1 MDRANKREVVIALER
16 RILRLLCSG
25 ELREP
30 GSAGLLSDLASH
42 TWRQAEHQIVWEALL
57 RVPEGSVVLRQVLPT
72 EAARMGFPD
81 VEWSDYFSDSSRT
94 LEAQK
99 RHNALEAEKRGDA
112 SESLLTE
119 GDANDVA
126 ALVREL
132 KGLIEV

>member
-81 VEWSDYFSDSSRT
+81 VEWSDYFSGWSRR
-94 LEAQK
+94 L
-99 RHNALEAEKRGDA
+99 N
-112 SESLLTE
+112 
-119 GDANDVA
+119 ANDVRPTEGA
-126 ALVREL
+126 EGNENSAGSVVMGSDSTDLGTLVQEL
-132 KGLIEV
+132 KELIEE